1 MIKDGHPEVV
11 VQELFGY
18 FRVFS
23 ILLVD
28 FETKPEEKT
37 EYMYLIKKIQN
48 YLNTWFTKF
57 KSYCKSFSHV
67 DIRIMRLT
75 KKIINSEVN
84 FIGRRV
90 QTNFSLSAV
99 WDMATGL
106 KVIV

>member
-37 EYMYLIKKIQN
+37 EYMYLIKK
-48 YLNTWFTKF
+48 KF
-57 KSYCKSFSHV
+57 KITWTRDSPSS
-67 DIRIMRLT
+67 
-75 KKIINSEVN
+75 
-84 FIGRRV
+84 
-90 QTNFSLSAV
+90 SLIARASR
-99 WDMATGL
+99 M
-106 KVIV
+106 